1 MNRRMMHLFINIP
14 ARDID
19 ILSRIPFSM
28 NTDLQLFLAPYPED
42 PVFTSSTSAPTS
54 VPTPTPIPTS
64 VPTSV
69 PTSTPAP
76 ASTQPGKNE
85 IGKEIGFIT

>member
-1 MNRRMMHLFINIP
+1 MHLFINIP

-42 PVFTSSTSAPTS
+42 PVFTPMSTSTPTSAP
-54 VPTPTPIPTS
+54 I
-64 VPTSV
+64 
-69 PTSTPAP
+69 STPLP

-85 IGKEIGFIT
+85 IRKEVELIT

>member
-1 MNRRMMHLFINIP
+1 MHLFINIP

-42 PVFTSSTSAPTS
+42 PVFTPMSTSTSTSTSAP
-54 VPTPTPIPTS
+54 I
-64 VPTSV
+64 
-69 PTSTPAP
+69 STPLP

-85 IGKEIGFIT
+85 IRKEVELIT